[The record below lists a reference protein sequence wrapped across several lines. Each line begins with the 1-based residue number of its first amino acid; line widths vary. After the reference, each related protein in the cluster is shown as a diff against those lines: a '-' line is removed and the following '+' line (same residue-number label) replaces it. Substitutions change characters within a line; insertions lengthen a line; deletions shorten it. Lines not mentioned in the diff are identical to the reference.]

1 MGVNVMAKIQE
12 EVIVITVSRLLKKN
26 ETGEIILNEDLLNSI
41 EEVVQELVGTA
52 TGDAIVEVTT
62 GN

>member
-1 MGVNVMAKIQE
+1 MAKVHE

-26 ETGEIILNEDLLNSI
+26 EEALPILTGNLIESI

-52 TGDAIVEVTT
+52 TGDVVVEVTT
-62 GN
+62 GE